1 MGDVWIET
9 LASHSALCKQRGKS
23 EHLAASL
30 LFGASLNQL
39 INSLLWDKGYTM
51 RKCLLF
57 VFAVSLTIS
66 CQTIDPEKYTKAP
79 ALQRLPIADIGS
91 LDLAA
96 FGIDDKSEDLGVERY
111 FVSLKTRPLVFQRF
125 ILIRPR
131 SPVASVILFAGGAGT
146 LGLKESRGVLIIN
159 EYQYNFLI
167 RTRNDFA
174 NHGLMVAAVDAP
186 SDRQYGM
193 HDGFRNSGKH
203 LEDIEAVI
211 SFLKK
216 EANVPVWLVGTS
228 RGTES
233 AAYIATKAK
242 EAINGLVLTSSMTVP
257 NRRGRTVTSLS
268 LGRISVPTLIVAHE
282 NDACVLTPHY
292 GAEQIA
298 RRLTNAPK
306 VEVKYFSGGYAPAS
320 GPCDAMSAHGFYG
333 IEKEV
338 VAYIAGFIKANS

>member
-1 MGDVWIET
+1 
-9 LASHSALCKQRGKS
+9 
-23 EHLAASL
+23 
-30 LFGASLNQL
+30 
-39 INSLLWDKGYTM
+39 M

-57 VFAVSLTIS
+57 IVAVSLTIS
-66 CQTIDPEKYTKAP
+66 CQTVDPAKYARTP
-79 ALQRLPIADIGS
+79 SIQRVPIADIGR
-91 LDLAA
+91 LDLRV
-96 FGIDDKSEDLGVERY
+96 FGIDDKSEDLGVDQY

-131 SPVASVILFAGGAGT
+131 NPVASVILFAGGAGT

-159 EYQYNFLI
+159 NYQYNFLI
-167 RTRNDFA
+167 RTRSDFA
-174 NHGLMVAAVDAP
+174 EHRFMVAAVDAP

-211 SFLKK
+211 SFLKN

-233 AAYIATKAK
+233 AAYIATKTK

-257 NRRGRTVTSLS
+257 NRRGMTVTSMS
-268 LGRISVPTLIVAHE
+268 LGRITVPTLIVSHE
-282 NDACVLTPHY
+282 NDACELTPHY
-292 GAEQIA
+292 GAKQIA
-298 RRLTNAPK
+298 RLLKNAPK

-338 VAYIAGFIKANS
+338 VAYIAGFIKANSE

>member
-1 MGDVWIET
+1 V
-9 LASHSALCKQRGKS
+9 
-23 EHLAASL
+23 
-30 LFGASLNQL
+30 
-39 INSLLWDKGYTM
+39 
-51 RKCLLF
+51 RKCWLF
-57 VFAVSLTIS
+57 VVAVSLTIS
-66 CQTIDPEKYTKAP
+66 CQTINPEKYARAP
-79 ALQRLPIADIGS
+79 AIQRLPIADLGS
-91 LDLAA
+91 LDLRA
-96 FGIDDKSEDLGVERY
+96 FGIDEKTQDLGVEHY

-131 SPVASVILFAGGAGT
+131 NPIASVILFAGGAGT
-146 LGLKESRGVLIIN
+146 LGLKEGRGVLIMN

-167 RTRNDFA
+167 RTRSDFA
-174 NHGLMVAAVDAP
+174 EHGFMVAAVDAP

-211 SFLKK
+211 SLLKK
-216 EANVPVWLVGTS
+216 EAKVPVWLVGTS

-268 LGRISVPTLIVAHE
+268 LGRINVPTLIVSHE
-282 NDACVLTPHY
+282 NDACEFTPHY
-292 GAEQIA
+292 GAKQIA
-298 RRLTNAPK
+298 RRLTSAPK
-306 VEVKYFSGGYAPAS
+306 VEVKYFGGGYAPTS

-338 VAYIAGFIKANS
+338 VAYIAGFIKANSQ